1 MRTGDLFAGWGG
13 FSEGAEDAGAT
24 AVFGANHWKLACDV
38 FRMNHP
44 KAEIFEQS
52 LGEADFSAFPDID
65 VMLAGPSCKGFTRAR
80 GKERSWHNKLRN
92 TMWAVINGL
101 EVLKPPVVI
110 IENVPEVQD
119 WPLYPGF
126 MECLRLLGYATE
138 VHLLDAADYGVPQNR
153 IRWFCVGSLSK
164 NPLGIKA
171 ALEGRKV
178 PHLAAGDYID
188 WNYANWSPIERPG
201 RSAKR
206 LAQIKK
212 ARKDLGTDYFLFPYY
227 GSGSGL
233 TGRSVDRPIG
243 TIVAHDI
250 WAVACGDEMRM
261 LQPHEAALLMGFPKK
276 FQRAGTRREQMRGF
290 GNAVCPPV
298 ARALF
303 ESIGST

>member
-13 FSEGAEDAGAT
+13 FSEGAEAAGAT

-44 KAEIFEQS
+44 KADVYEQA
-52 LGEADFSAFPDID
+52 LGEADFSIFPEIDIM
-65 VMLAGPSCKGFTRAR
+65 VAGPSCKGFTRAR

-101 EVLKPPVVI
+101 EVLKPTVVI
-110 IENVPEVQD
+110 IENVPEVQS
-119 WPLYPGF
+119 WQLYPAF
-126 MECLRLLGYATE
+126 MLALELLGYKTE

-153 IRWFCVGSLSK
+153 VRWFCIGVMSQYT
-164 NPLGIKA
+164 LGIEKD
-171 ALEGRKV
+171 LEKKKLPKIPARD
-178 PHLAAGDYID
+178 HID
-188 WNYANWSPIERPG
+188 WEYSRWSPIQKPG
-201 RSAKR
+201 RSLKI
-206 LAQIKK
+206 LSQIKQ
-212 ARKDLGTDYFLFPYY
+212 ARKDLKTDRFLLPYY

-250 WAVACGDEMRM
+250 WAVVDGDRMRM
-261 LQPHEAALLMGFPKK
+261 LQPHEASLLMGFPDNFK
-276 FQRAGTRREQMRGF
+276 RAGTRREQMRGF

-298 ARALF
+298 ASALF
-303 ESIGST
+303 ESIQGA